1 MPISQSDMSK
11 IFSGKKVPNLYQ
23 CAAVCKALNMSM
35 DFLVWGE
42 DGHREDF
49 CDTHNAET
57 LHDTGRE
64 LKWYLGEYS
73 FYYLSTAS
81 SEDKI
86 LKGELTI
93 EQGKE
98 FCIARMIINIDKR
111 NEQGEWVYKEYSG
124 RILVSSSL
132 GGISYF
138 KERKNR
144 RSLHALFPTQKLYG
158 TRYGVSYCPCPY
170 DKCG

>member
-132 GGISYF
+132 GD
-138 KERKNR
+138 RK
-144 RSLHALFPTQKLYG
+144 S
-158 TRYGVSYCPCPY
+158 TRLNSSHIH
-170 DKCG
+170 